1 MLVRSLIVDDCIEA
15 SALFSCVMHDRLLIR
30 CRLLAVLSLVLT
42 ALSMDGIGRAERWT
56 VG

>member
-30 CRLLAVLSLVLT
+30 CCLLAVLSLVLT
-42 ALSMDGIGRAERWT
+42 ALSMDGIGRAER
-56 VG
+56 

>member
-15 SALFSCVMHDRLLIR
+15 SAPILCVMHHRLLIR
-30 CRLLAVLSLVLT
+30 CCLLAVLSLVLT

>member
-15 SALFSCVMHDRLLIR
+15 SAPFSCVMHHRLLIR
-30 CRLLAVLSLVLT
+30 CCLLVVLSLVLT